1 MINSLKKK
9 RKKGF
14 TLIELII
21 VIAII
26 AILAAIA
33 VPQFS
38 KIREKANISTDISNA
53 KAIHSTVATGIASE
67 EIILPADKE
76 YYELSSV
83 GVGTVGNGAINVES
97 SIDGKVV
104 PKAIQQSRFVVG
116 IDASGNI
123 TIEVLPTATGTP
135 ATGTV
140 VYPNPATSSIYGK

>member
-1 MINSLKKK
+1 MNKNLKKK
-9 RKKGF
+9 KKKGF

-67 EIILPADKE
+67 EIILPPDKT
-76 YYELSSV
+76 YYELDSV
-83 GVGTVGNGAINVES
+83 GVGTGAIDVES
-97 SIDGKVV
+97 NIDGKVA

-116 IDASGNI
+116 IDNSGNI
-123 TIEVLPTATGTP
+123 TVEVLATATTATGE
-135 ATGTV
+135 GTA
-140 VYPNPATSSIYGK
+140 VYPNPEGIYAK